1 MTSYRDLFSDEK
13 NKSEEHDLL
22 FLTQTPSV
30 EIFELQLSSAQAL
43 ISLMT
48 NNRMEGYGTKL
59 LQEGFGLAIRKRCF
73 TKRVVIL
80 CSFTK

>member
-1 MTSYRDLFSDEK
+1 MTSYRDLFSDKK

-30 EIFELQLSSAQAL
+30 EIFKLQLSSAQAL

-48 NNRMEGYGTKL
+48 NNRMAQSCYRK
-59 LQEGFGLAIRKRCF
+59 GLGWASGKGASPRG
-73 TKRVVIL
+73 
-80 CSFTK
+80 